1 MEFRAHEPR
10 DASAIEHLFSSVFAE
25 AEGESEGALIG
36 TLARDLLAQTAP
48 HDLYGFAAVEQRDL
62 VGAILFSRLR
72 FENDPESRTVF
83 LMAPVAVHSDH
94 QGRGVGQSLIRHGLD
109 VLRTN
114 GVEVVVTYGDPAFYA
129 KMGFQPLSP
138 ETIPAPVAL
147 SQPEGWLGQSLT
159 DDPLAPIAGPCSCV
173 AAFDDPAYW

>member
-10 DASAIEHLFSSVFAE
+10 DASAIEHLFSSVFTE

-36 TLARDLLAQTAP
+36 TLAKELLARTDN
-48 HDLYGFAAVEQRDL
+48 HDLYGFVAVEQGHI

-72 FENDPESRTVF
+72 FADDPASRAVF
-83 LMAPVAVHSDH
+83 LLAPVAIHSDH

-109 VLRTN
+109 VLRAD
-114 GVEVVVTYGDPAFYA
+114 GVEIVVTYGDPAFYS
-129 KMGFQPLSP
+129 KVGFQPLSP
-138 ETIPAPVAL
+138 ETIPAPFAL

-159 DDPLAPIAGPCSCV
+159 DDPLVPITGPCSCV
-173 AAFDDPAYW
+173 PAFDDPAYW